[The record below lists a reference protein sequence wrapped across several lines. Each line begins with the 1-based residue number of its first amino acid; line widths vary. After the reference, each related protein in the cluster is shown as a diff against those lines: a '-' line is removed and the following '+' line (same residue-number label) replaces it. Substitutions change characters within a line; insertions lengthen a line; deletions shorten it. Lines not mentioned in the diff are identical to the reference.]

1 MHRALLLS
9 VAAVALGACNDVS
22 SPSGRNGTVTVQAYI
37 DRDDS
42 GTLTAGDSILA
53 NFGVTLL
60 EGDAV
65 VATATTG
72 ADGKAVFANV
82 APGSYRVEA
91 QGSTPTGAVLQT
103 NPEPSA
109 VISSRGDS
117 VSVDFRFVFYP
128 GTISGR
134 VFRDDNGNGF
144 YDAGV
149 DTPGPG
155 LKVFLRRTAAGA
167 AIDSTVT
174 DAQGLYTF
182 RLLAPGTYFVT
193 FENPTTISYGA
204 AGATRQVTVAPLGTV
219 TLSPVFTGSLI
230 IKIREARGKSL
241 GSAVAVQG
249 YIATPPGRFAFTAGS
264 EIWVQDSTGGIAS
277 FPVPTGDSLT
287 FPLGQLVEVSG
298 ILSSNSGQLQI
309 GATAT
314 PPTVSARTGSSIV
327 VPLGQTAAQVNA
339 LTNDGKLVRVSS
351 VRITSV
357 PTGTGGSFTVRGV
370 DFAGDTIQI
379 RVAAAT
385 TGITRA
391 NFVVGNEYDIT
402 GELSQFGGAAQVK
415 PRYPSDIALTVA
427 VTSIGAARMLDTG
440 TVVTVEGNVTVPPGL
455 FTSGTGGVN
464 SEIWVQD
471 ATGGIAVFSVPS
483 ADSATIRLG
492 DVLRVTG
499 RIARFNGQLQITV
512 TGPGGSVVR
521 RAAGTAPGPL
531 VQTGVEINAR
541 TNEGRLVR
549 LNNFLVTV
557 VGGGTGAAFNVTG
570 TADGATVTVRVSS
583 AATGLTRANF
593 VVGNS
598 YSVVGVLSQFNGTA
612 QIKPRFRT
620 DVTP

>member
-1 MHRALLLS
+1 MHRALLLV
-9 VAAVALGACNDVS
+9 VATVALGACNDVS
-22 SPSGRNGTVTVQAYI
+22 SPSGRTGTVTVQAYI

-82 APGSYRVEA
+82 PPGSYRVEA
-91 QGSTPTGAVLQT
+91 QGATPNGAVLQT

-134 VFRDDNGNGF
+134 VFRDDNGNGVF
-144 YDAGV
+144 DAGV

-167 AIDSTVT
+167 AIDSTAT

-204 AGATRQVTVAPLGTV
+204 AGATRQVTVSPLGTATV
-219 TLSPVFTGSLI
+219 SPVFTGSLV
-230 IKIREARGKSL
+230 IKIRDARAKPL

-264 EIWVQDSTGGIAS
+264 EIWVQDSTGGIAA
-277 FPVPTGDSLT
+277 FPVPNGDSLT
-287 FPLGQLVEVSG
+287 YPLGQLVEVSG

-314 PPTVSARTGSSIV
+314 PPTVGARTGSSVV
-327 VPLGQTAAQVNA
+327 VPLAQTAAQANA
-339 LTNDGKLVRVSS
+339 RTNDGKLVKVSS

-370 DFAGDTIQI
+370 DFAGDTLQI
-379 RVAAAT
+379 RISAGG

-391 NFVVGNEYDIT
+391 NFTVGNEYDIT

-455 FTSGTGGVN
+455 FSTGNG
-464 SEIWVQD
+464 EIWIQD
-471 ATGGIAVFSVPS
+471 ATGGIAAFSLPA

-492 DVLRVTG
+492 DLLRVTG
-499 RIARFNGQLQITV
+499 RLTRFNGQLQVTV

-521 RAAGTAPGPL
+521 RAAGTAPAPL
-531 VQTGVEINAR
+531 VQTGPEINAR
-541 TNEGRLVR
+541 TNEGLLVR
-549 LNNFLVTV
+549 LNNFVVTV
-557 VGGGTGAAFNVTG
+557 VGGGTGTAFNVTG
-570 TADGATVTVRVSS
+570 TADGATITVRVSG
-583 AATGLTRANF
+583 ANTGLTRANF

-598 YSVVGVLSQFNGTA
+598 YSITGVLSQFNGTA
-612 QIKPRFRT
+612 QIKPRYRT